1 MELRD
6 VKKALRSLREEGFAR
21 TAEKARR
28 NSRSTV
34 TADYL
39 RWIAAHEPTEL
50 TLGLQR
56 TQSFARTPKIT
67 FLTPA
72 YNTRPSFAKELVR
85 SMLAQTYP
93 RWELILADGS
103 DNARS
108 SRTLAALAARDRR
121 IRYLPLGENRG
132 ITGNSMAAAQYATGD
147 VIAFLDHDDCL
158 APFACYELVRALNDH
173 PDAEL
178 LYSDEDKFDSL
189 GRFDPHFKPAP
200 SPDTLLSYNYITHLM
215 AMTRELY
222 DRCGG
227 LRAGYEG
234 SQDHDLA
241 LRAMAA
247 AGKTVHI
254 PKVLYH
260 WRAHSGSVA
269 GNGKAKTYAD
279 SSGLRAV
286 SSAAGSSGAFA
297 SEGLFPHSY
306 RVRYPLSSTPLVSV
320 IIPNRDKPDM
330 LAQCLEGLRRTCDG
344 FPLEVLLME
353 NGSVL
358 PETFSLYSRLERRGE
373 ARVIRCFGEFNYSTV
388 NDLGAAEASGE
399 LLLFLN
405 NDVIPTEPG
414 WLTAMAE
421 QALRPEVGAVGAKLL
436 YPDGRIQ
443 HAGVVV
449 GMNGWADHVCAGVE
463 ADGGGRF
470 ACSHLINTIRNVSAV
485 TGACLMI
492 EKRKFEEAGGFSTD
506 FQLCGGDVELCLRL
520 LQQGY
525 RNLYTPYA
533 TLLHLESATRKG
545 APIPEQDFAH
555 SKAAYAPYAVQ
566 GDPYY
571 SRNYDYMSN
580 LPKVTP

>member
-6 VKKALRSLREEGFAR
+6 IKKALRSLSEDGFAK

-28 NSRSTV
+28 RSRSTV
-34 TADYL
+34 TADYA

-50 TLGLQR
+50 TLRLQR
-56 TQSFARTPKIT
+56 TQPFAYEPRISFI
-67 FLTPA
+67 TPA
-72 YNTRPSFAKELVR
+72 CNTRPAFAKELIQSV
-85 SMLAQTYP
+85 LAQTYP
-93 RWELILADGS
+93 RWELVIADGS
-103 DNARS
+103 DNAKA
-108 SRTLAALAARDRR
+108 SRTLASLSARDRR
-121 IRYLPLGENRG
+121 IKYVQLGENRG
-132 ITGNSMAAAQYATGD
+132 ITGNSMAAVKYATGD
-147 VIAFLDHDDCL
+147 VIAFLDHDDSL
-158 APFACYELVRALNDH
+158 APFACYELVKAINAH
-173 PDAEL
+173 PEAEL
-178 LYSDEDKFDSL
+178 LYSDEDKFDNM
-189 GRFDPHFKPAP
+189 GRFDPHFKPEA

-215 AMTRELY
+215 AMTKGLY

-241 LRAMAA
+241 LRALAA
-247 AGKTVHI
+247 AKETVHI

-286 SSAAGSSGAFA
+286 NAATAASGAFA
-297 SEGLFPHSY
+297 VEGLFPHSY
-306 RVRYPLSSTPLVSV
+306 RARYPFSHTPRVSV

-344 FPLEVLLME
+344 IPLEVILME
-353 NGSVL
+353 NGSTL
-358 PETFSLYSRLERRGE
+358 PETFSLYSKLERQGE
-373 ARVIRCFGEFNYSTV
+373 AKVIRCFGEFNYSSI
-388 NDLGAAEASGE
+388 NDLGASEATGE

-405 NDVIPTEPG
+405 NDVIATDPG

-421 QALRPEVGAVGAKLL
+421 QALRPAVGAVGAKLL

-449 GMNGWADHVCAGVE
+449 GMNGWADHVCAGAE

-470 ACSHLINTIRNVSAV
+470 ACSHLVNTIRNVSAV

-492 EKRKFEEAGGFSTD
+492 QKRKFEEVGGFSTD
-506 FQLCGGDVELCLRL
+506 FKLCGGDVELCLRL

-525 RNLYTPYA
+525 RNIYTPYA
-533 TLLHLESATRKG
+533 TLLHLESATRKDD
-545 APIPEQDFAH
+545 PIPEQDFRH
-555 SKAAYAPYAVQ
+555 SKKAYAPYAVT

-580 LPKVTP
+580 LPKVTT